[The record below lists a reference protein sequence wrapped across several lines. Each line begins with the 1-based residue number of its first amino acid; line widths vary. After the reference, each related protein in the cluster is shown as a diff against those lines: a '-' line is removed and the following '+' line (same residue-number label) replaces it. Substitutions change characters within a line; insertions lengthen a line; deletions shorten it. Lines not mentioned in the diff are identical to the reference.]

1 MEEARLWHG
10 RGLALPLGLQ
20 ASRGLPKGSPG
31 PRRRPTGWGTGVVF
45 LTKAGGASQ
54 ALPVAG
60 QGARVGHSA
69 AAACAGPRVP
79 SAGLREATV
88 FEASGW
94 WWILC
99 EYMPFARGH
108 GASVCASETQALPGC

>member
-1 MEEARLWHG
+1 MQGQGEEARLWHG

-45 LTKAGGASQ
+45 LTKAGGESQ

-69 AAACAGPRVP
+69 AAACAGPEGSVGGSSGGDCVR
-79 SAGLREATV
+79 GLRLV
-88 FEASGW
+88 VD
-94 WWILC
+94 
-99 EYMPFARGH
+99 P
-108 GASVCASETQALPGC
+108 V